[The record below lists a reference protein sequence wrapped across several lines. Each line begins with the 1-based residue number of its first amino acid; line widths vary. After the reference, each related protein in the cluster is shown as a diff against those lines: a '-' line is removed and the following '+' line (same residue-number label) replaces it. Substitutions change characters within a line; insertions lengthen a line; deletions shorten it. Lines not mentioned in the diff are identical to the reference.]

1 MALRRWVSQSLLGH
15 VVLFELIVSLPW
27 LVWFFASNYA
37 EGTLTVSS
45 TLQFIAEA
53 VVVGAAVAFAVWHT
67 ITLPLIRRVKK

>member
-1 MALRRWVSQSLLGH
+1 MALRTWVSQSLLGH

-27 LVWFFASNYA
+27 LVWFCASNYA
-37 EGTLTVSS
+37 EGSLTVSFA
-45 TLQFIAEA
+45 LQFIAEA